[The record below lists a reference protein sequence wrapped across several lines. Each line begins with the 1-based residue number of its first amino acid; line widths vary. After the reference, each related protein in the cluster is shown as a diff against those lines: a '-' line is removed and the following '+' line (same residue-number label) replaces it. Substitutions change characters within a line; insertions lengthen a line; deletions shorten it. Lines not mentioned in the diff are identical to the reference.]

1 MLRFGSKL
9 YSARGFQKRDGPIT
23 CEGTQVPHGLGMALN
38 SAMRTMRPGSNPGLA
53 ERHLSSF
60 IRAAR

>member
-1 MLRFGSKL
+1 MDPLVNML
-9 YSARGFQKRDGPIT
+9 P
-23 CEGTQVPHGLGMALN
+23 VPTGNMFVNMLPDGLGMALN
-38 SAMRTMRPGSNPGLA
+38 SAMRAMRPGSNLGPA